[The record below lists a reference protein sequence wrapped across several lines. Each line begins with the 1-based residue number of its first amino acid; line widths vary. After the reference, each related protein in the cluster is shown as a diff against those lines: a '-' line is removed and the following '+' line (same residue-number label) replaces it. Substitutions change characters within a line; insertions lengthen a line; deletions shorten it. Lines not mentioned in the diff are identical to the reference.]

1 MSKIQE
7 AAKAAFNAHPG
18 VDEVYVTEDGN
29 AFFAEVHNLA
39 VDHARRNGLPAPVL
53 VRREVKEVKE
63 VKEEEEEKE
72 VVPGRARGGRRSCS
86 ERGSRARQGEEEG
99 QVKRH

>member
-7 AAKAAFNAHPG
+7 AAKAAFKAHPG

-53 VRREVKEVKE
+53 VERKPDAMQDA
-63 VKEEEEEKE
+63 E
-72 VVPGRARGGRRSCS
+72 VVP
-86 ERGSRARQGEEEG
+86 EDGEVDEAAQEG
-99 QVKRH
+99 EAPAKAKKKGK